1 MRKIK
6 VLIKQTEVQQRSRL
20 VEVTLY
26 LPEGVADEAAMD
38 FSLKM
43 VDIGEASIRNPTPY
57 SEWEDGAEH
66 LEAVEI
72 MEEVNV

>member
-1 MRKIK
+1 MRKMKIL
-6 VLIKQTEVQQRSRL
+6 VKQIEVQHRSRL
-20 VEVTLY
+20 VEVTIY
-26 LPEGVADEAAMD
+26 VPEGVPDEAAMD

-43 VDIGEASIRNPTPY
+43 VDIGEASVRNPTPY
-57 SEWEDGAEH
+57 SEWKDDAEH